1 MAEALRRRSTR
12 VRRIR
17 RDPGYS
23 YDSEFEEVVN
33 RKLSRRVTWHS
44 SLSEADSKCSLTVAE
59 TRGENSVSAAPVS
72 WSDLNFYKLAY
83 ISVQDSSQ
91 QSGSVSPAH
100 CDRSVR
106 SRSQHQ
112 HRDTEIQA
120 GADDAGQ
127 FINIGSGSDISGSG
141 FRCNSS
147 TRLDFLEHDT
157 YLLNNSNSS
166 VNSNMPNKDQ
176 ETGCDCDACI
186 SGRPCEASQACGG
199 PALPA
204 AAPDSRDIMAAVL
217 MAVQKIDDLSQKV
230 NGMELNMA
238 RQETE
243 IRRLKGNTNEEVCS
257 VRPRSDLKGKS
268 KESGDSKKDR
278 VEEEKD
284 RTFRVMQEKL
294 NKYKTSRSPEREESS
309 DEGRDMKAVRRKMS
323 RSQRDQASSKMSS
336 RLQQA
341 GATFPEDD
349 FDATSSSGMGSESTR
364 RVCNHSRKVKSG
376 ASVKKRPVVKTE
388 LWPHTIANE
397 DDGEEITSENISLAK
412 FFSCFTFIM
421 LDCGERES
429 SGRSVLL
436 HAISLVLECLFW
448 TDARAF
454 HNLVMVKLEQGRLD
468 WADDFTALA
477 ENYID
482 KKVRLSLR
490 AKSSAGTS
498 MPNRSGQYSRGAGS
512 GYSSR
517 SFGKGFGSNTRR
529 YAGRSRSLY
538 SSICRQWNFGSC
550 SYGERCNLWHVCW
563 SCAEAGKLGET
574 HRASSHEGA
583 GARSRQGEQRR

>member
-1 MAEALRRRSTR
+1 MAEALRRRSSR
-12 VRRIR
+12 LRRIR
-17 RDPGYS
+17 RDPEYN
-23 YDSEFEEVVN
+23 YDSEFEEIVN
-33 RKLSRRVTWHS
+33 SKLSRRVTWHS
-44 SLSEADSKCSLTVAE
+44 SLSEADSKSSHTVTE
-59 TRGENSVSAAPVS
+59 NRGENSVSAAPVS

-100 CDRSVR
+100 SDRSVR
-106 SRSQHQ
+106 SRSQRQ
-112 HRDTEIQA
+112 HRDTGFQEE
-120 GADDAGQ
+120 ADDARQ
-127 FINIGSGSDISGSG
+127 FVNIGSGSDISGTG

-147 TRLDFLEHDT
+147 TRLDFLENDT
-157 YLLNNSNSS
+157 YFMYSKSS
-166 VNSNMPNKDQ
+166 VYTGMPRKDQ
-176 ETGCDCDACI
+176 ETGCDCDSCI
-186 SGRPCEASQACGG
+186 SGRPCEENQACGG
-199 PALPA
+199 PAIPA
-204 AAPDSRDIMAAVL
+204 AAPDSREIMAAVM

-230 NGMELNMA
+230 NGMEINMA
-238 RQETE
+238 KQDKE
-243 IRRLKGNTNEEVCS
+243 IRRLKGDSNEEVCS
-257 VRPRSDLKGKS
+257 DRARSNLKGKS
-268 KESGDSKKDR
+268 KERGDSKKDR
-278 VEEEKD
+278 VEDEKD

-294 NKYKTSRSPEREESS
+294 NKYKHSRSPEREESS
-309 DEGRDMKAVRRKMS
+309 DEGRDMKAMRRKMTK
-323 RSQRDQASSKMSS
+323 SQRDQASSKMSS

-349 FDATSSSGMGSESTR
+349 FAATSSSGMGSESTR
-364 RVCNHSRKVKSG
+364 RNSSKVKSG
-376 ASVKKRPVVKTE
+376 ASVRQRPVIKTE

-421 LDCGERES
+421 LDCGKRES

-436 HAISLVLECLFW
+436 HAVSLVLECLFW
-448 TDARAF
+448 TDARTF

-477 ENYID
+477 ESYID

-498 MPNRSGQYSRGAGS
+498 VPNRSGQFSRGAGS
-512 GYSSR
+512 GYNSR
-517 SFGKGFGSNTRR
+517 SFGKGFSSNTRR
-529 YAGRSRSLY
+529 YSGKSRPLY

-563 SCAEAGKLGET
+563 TCAETGKLGET

-583 GARSRQGEQRR
+583 GARARQGESRR